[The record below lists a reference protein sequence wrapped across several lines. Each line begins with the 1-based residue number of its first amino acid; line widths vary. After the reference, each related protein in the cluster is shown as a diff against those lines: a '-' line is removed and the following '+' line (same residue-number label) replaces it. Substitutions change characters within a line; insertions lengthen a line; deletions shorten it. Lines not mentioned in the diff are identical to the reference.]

1 MSDQILSQEEI
12 DALLG
17 AMAKGEVDI
26 EAEAVPQELKA
37 KTYDLTSQRIIM
49 RDEFYALGEVYD
61 KFTGTLQ
68 GALSASLQ
76 RSIDVSLV
84 STEMV
89 KYGDFIKA
97 FPNPTCY
104 NIFSMDPLIGSGL
117 LAIETDLVFSLI
129 DCMFGGDGKPL
140 TQVRDF
146 TLIELRMMRK
156 FAVEVLSNFEKAWE
170 FLFPVKIALKKTET
184 KSEFV
189 HVVNSSELVVV
200 IVFLLQ
206 GKEFSGHIYL
216 CISYLMLEPI
226 KEKLSSKYL
235 REKDMAY
242 AWKPQMENLLDDTFV
257 VLVAELGRTVQS
269 VSDLLNLQISD
280 ILKLNSGPDDLM
292 TMEIAGVP
300 KFLGFPGV
308 AKGNRAVEITALLS
322 PKGEHQDNGRSE

>member
-17 AMAKGEVDI
+17 AMAKGEVNLESEAVAPAPKI
-26 EAEAVPQELKA
+26 EA
-37 KTYDLTSQRIIM
+37 YDLTSQRIIM

-68 GALSASLQ
+68 SALTASMQ
-76 RSIDVSLV
+76 RAVEVSLV

-117 LAIETDLVFSLI
+117 MVIETDLVFSLI

-156 FAVEVLSNFEKAWE
+156 FAVEVLANFQKAWE

-189 HVVNSSELVVV
+189 HVVNSSDLVMV
-200 IVFLLQ
+200 IVFLLH
-206 GKEFSGHIYL
+206 GKEFSGNVYI
-216 CISYLMLEPI
+216 CVSYLMLEPI

-242 AWKPQMENLLDDTFV
+242 AWKPQLEHLLDDTSV
-257 VLVAELGRTVQS
+257 EVVAELGRTVQS
-269 VSDLLNLQISD
+269 VSDLLNLQVSD
-280 ILKLNSGPDDLM
+280 ILKLNSGPDDQITLN
-292 TMEIAGVP
+292 IGSVP
-300 KFLGFPGV
+300 KFTGFPGV

-322 PKGEHQDNGRSE
+322 PKGDHQDDGRSE

>member
-17 AMAKGEVDI
+17 AMAKGEVNL
-26 EAEAVPQELKA
+26 EADAVAQGPKVD
-37 KTYDLTSQRIIM
+37 TYDLTSQRIIM

-68 GALSASLQ
+68 GSLSASLQ
-76 RSIDVSLV
+76 RSMEVSLV

-117 LAIETDLVFSLI
+117 MVIETDLVFSLI
-129 DCMFGGDGKPL
+129 DCMFGGDGKSL

-156 FAVEVLSNFEKAWE
+156 FAVELLSNFEKAWE

-184 KSEFV
+184 KAEFV
-189 HVVNSSELVVV
+189 HVVNSSDLVMV
-200 IVFLLQ
+200 IAFLLH
-206 GKEFSGHIYL
+206 GKEFSGNIYL
-216 CISYLMLEPI
+216 CVSYLMLEPI

-242 AWKPQMENLLDDTFV
+242 AWKPQLEHLLDDTSV
-257 VLVAELGRTVQS
+257 EVVAELGRTVQS
-269 VSDLLNLQISD
+269 VSDLLNLQVAD
-280 ILKLNSGPDDLM
+280 ILKLNSGPDDLI
-292 TMEIAGVP
+292 TLSIGSVP
-300 KFLGFPGV
+300 KYMGFPGI
-308 AKGNRAVEITALLS
+308 AKGNRAVEIAALLS
-322 PKGEHQDNGRSE
+322 PKGDHHDNGRSE

>member
-17 AMAKGEVDI
+17 AMAKGEVNL
-26 EAEAVPQELKA
+26 EADAVAQVSKVD
-37 KTYDLTSQRIIM
+37 TYDLTSQRIIM

-61 KFTGTLQ
+61 KFSGTLQ
-68 GALSASLQ
+68 GSLSASLQ
-76 RSIDVSLV
+76 RSVEVSLV

-104 NIFSMDPLIGSGL
+104 NIFSMEPLIGSGL

-189 HVVNSSELVVV
+189 HVVNSSDLVMV
-200 IVFLLQ
+200 IVFLLH
-206 GKEFSGHIYL
+206 GKEFSGSIYL
-216 CISYLMLEPI
+216 CVSYLMLEPI
-226 KEKLSSKYL
+226 KENLSSKYL

-242 AWKPQMENLLDDTFV
+242 AWKPQLENLLEDTSV
-257 VLVAELGRTVQS
+257 EVVAELGRTVQS
-269 VSDLLNLQISD
+269 VSDLLNLQVAD
-280 ILKLNSGPDDLM
+280 ILKLNSGPDDLI
-292 TMEIAGVP
+292 TLSIGNVP
-300 KFLGFPGV
+300 KYMGFPGI

-322 PKGEHQDNGRSE
+322 PKGDHQDNGRSK

>member
-156 FAVEVLSNFEKAWE
+156 FAVEVLSNFEKAWD

-189 HVVNSSELVVV
+189 HIVNSSELVVV

-206 GKEFSGHIYL
+206 GREFSGHIYL